1 MPQRLRPIPKFAS
14 EAEERKFWETHDTTD
29 YVDWSRAKLVSFP
42 NLRPSTKT
50 ISLRLPEDV
59 LNAIRNHARK
69 LDVPYQS
76 LMKLWLAERAAQTI
90 RPEPSTSRLR
100 KAR

>member
-1 MPQRLRPIPKFAS
+1 MARRYKPVPQFANESEERRFWESHDSTSYVNWS
-14 EAEERKFWETHDTTD
+14 EAQA
-29 YVDWSRAKLVSFP
+29 VAFP

-59 LNAIRNHARK
+59 LNAIRAHART

-76 LMKLWLAERAAQTI
+76 LMKLWLAEKAAQAT
-90 RPEPSTSRLR
+90 RPAKLH